1 MAAVLTHDGPQPLVV
16 ICGPTASGKTALALE
31 LAQKFPMEI
40 ISADSRQVYRGMD
53 VGTAKATR
61 AERAAVPHHLIDVV
75 DPDEEFTAGRFVTL
89 SQEAVSSIGR
99 RGHHP
104 LLVGGTGLYIKT
116 LTAGLLEAP
125 PADEALRLRLTDL
138 EEQYGEGTLHAR
150 LQQVDPALAE
160 KLSPRDRVRIVR
172 ALEVFQLTGQRLS
185 ELQARHG
192 FADTPFRLLKIGVR
206 ADRDTLYRR
215 IDERV
220 HRMVAEGLVA
230 EVEALLAKGY
240 SSHLKSMQT
249 IGYREIIRFLH
260 GDFSL
265 DEAISRIQQESRRY
279 AKRQMTW
286 FRRDS
291 SIIWVD
297 SSRES
302 DKIHELMECFYVAS

>member
-1 MAAVLTHDGPQPLVV
+1 MPADFSQDGPQPLVV
-16 ICGPTASGKTALALE
+16 ICGPTASGKTALALDV
-31 LAQKFPMEI
+31 AKNFPVEI

-53 VGTAKATR
+53 IGTAKATSS
-61 AERAAVPHHLIDVV
+61 ERAAVPHHLIDVV

-89 SQEAVSSIGR
+89 SQEALSSIACR
-99 RGHHP
+99 RHRP

-116 LTAGLLEAP
+116 LTEGLLDAP
-125 PADEALRLRLTDL
+125 GADEALRSRLSDL
-138 EEQYGEGTLHAR
+138 EEQHGEGTLHAR
-150 LQQVDPALAE
+150 LQRVDPALAE

-172 ALEVFQLTGQRLS
+172 ALEVFELTGQRLS
-185 ELQARHG
+185 DLQTRHG
-192 FADTPFRLLKIGVR
+192 FAETPFRLLKIGVT

-230 EVEALLAKGY
+230 EVEALLARGF
-240 SSHLKSMQT
+240 SPHLKSMQT
-249 IGYREIIRFLH
+249 IGYREIIRFLQ

-265 DEAISRIQQESRRY
+265 EEAISRIQQESRRY
-279 AKRQMTW
+279 AKRQITW

-297 SSRES
+297 SSKES
-302 DKIHELMECFYVAS
+302 DKIHTLMECFYVAS